1 MNSLFRKLLQA
12 AVVVGLMINLAS
24 AYDLNK
30 KTSVSIVKCGFG
42 KFPYQFKLNQFSNQ
56 VDVILF
62 GCLDE
67 NLNVK
72 LVKSAG
78 DYANLVPVQF
88 TMNFPDNG
96 IKVKKTSPGYYYADG
111 TYTTKIAAS
120 LLLPKENY
128 NKDFDNDFLMEA
140 LKSGNPTKMVFANLD
155 QFKIVKNSLQVKF
168 ENPEVAAESID
179 DAQLIDVS
187 SVANPIKPLLLIE
200 IASNEEIPQADIDD
214 LNAHFDIADPK
225 DEAVQAFFNKVE
237 KTISKLKDFTQV
249 GKSFGDMIM
258 ESIDKDFDNGDV
270 KKLTVRAIKFV
281 ALALTFAV
289 VADLSKTYIID
300 PIKTKV
306 GNIFDDSAEKIAEA
320 RRKLK
325 ECFEAEDPSE
335 LHPPVLE
342 EGK

>member
-12 AVVVGLMINLAS
+12 AVVAGLMLNLAS
-24 AYDLNK
+24 AYDLSK

-42 KFPYQFKLNQFSNQ
+42 KFPYQFKVNPFSKEI
-56 VDVILF
+56 DVILY

-72 LVKSAG
+72 LVKAAG

-120 LLLPKENY
+120 LLLPSENY

-155 QFKIVKNSLQVKF
+155 QFKSVKNSFQVKF

-179 DAQLIDVS
+179 DIQLIDASPTATDHVQSSDVS
-187 SVANPIKPLLLIE
+187 QVVNSIKPLLLIE
-200 IASNEEIPQADIDD
+200 IASGEAIEQADLDF
-214 LNAHFDIADPK
+214 LNTYFEVADPK
-225 DEAVQAFFNKVE
+225 DEAVQEYFNKIE
-237 KTISKLKDFTQV
+237 KTISKLKDLNQV

-270 KKLTVRAIKFV
+270 KKLTIRTMKY
-281 ALALTFAV
+281 LALGFTILMVAQISKDLVIDPLCKKYEAKIKQAPV
-289 VADLSKTYIID
+289 VGGLLSKL
-300 PIKTKV
+300 
-306 GNIFDDSAEKIAEA
+306 E
-320 RRKLK
+320 
-325 ECFEAEDPSE
+325 
-335 LHPPVLE
+335 PV
-342 EGK
+342 KDKA